1 MDILSPKLH
10 IATWTVMNL
19 LCVFS
24 HVSEVTV
31 RQSDLKPCEMDERV
45 CVTDVRDC
53 GPRRPSSTP
62 RPMNMSCFYHM
73 SPSSMTCEWTE
84 ESNTESEVSLT
95 FKRRNR
101 ISSCQRIFNPAAQLN
116 VIARVKDY
124 LTSRDIWSQPHTVVL
139 RNAIRPSKP
148 VLTVL
153 GSTADSV
160 DVSWISRSEGS
171 CRLRHRV
178 NHTHTWTQVPDSV
191 PAHQHQILTYRI
203 KDLLPFTVYR
213 AAVACRQESSIRSEW
228 SSWSRDV
235 TAKTL
240 DRVPSR
246 PPEVCYRVEKTNTGG
261 SLHLHLMWKDLENHD
276 AGDHI
281 LGYQVSYKPASEQQ
295 LQDSFVQNVTGV
307 TALLVAEEGNCSVT
321 VKALNTAGYGPA
333 AHLSIDTQRQNALPS
348 VRKLW
353 VSSSFP
359 AMNDLLVQWESPAAP
374 PSVLSVS
381 HFAVEWCPKPR
392 PSSCRL
398 TTVDSVLTSTVI
410 QDVDPDESYLI
421 SVFPVYNQQCGS
433 PQSLPASLQ
442 QGALMEVVNMKVV
455 GMTKTTVT
463 VAWAWQNKSGPV
475 RVNRYRVMLRKDSE
489 RQKDVLSFPP
499 LFLWPD
505 QMHNHTFLNLN
516 PSAEYSLLLM
526 ADNVSRNIIPVR
538 KYFNE
543 VMGGSRGVT
552 VATVVATVTP
562 LLLLAITVF
571 IISILSRTVYKSYF
585 FPPISSPWGST
596 TGQWLM
602 DPNHQKTL
610 VKNILNIEDF
620 QLTDQSVVMVGPKS
634 PHSDEDE
641 HEDTSLLSISHLIS
655 KLATLQL
662 GTEYISVPPV
672 ATEHQLVSVQSCHP
686 DYAVQCQAADIPL
699 LHQAQE
705 ANRCFLQKEEESQQ
719 DNFSETSCQKKTAV
733 KLCFCEFTA
742 DANSYSVY
750 QMACEAEYMI
760 NSSFLWKRDV
770 ETVSGQTDYM
780 ICETDYKANCC
791 FTADDG

>member
-1 MDILSPKLH
+1 
-10 IATWTVMNL
+10 MNI
-19 LCVFS
+19 
-24 HVSEVTV
+24 
-31 RQSDLKPCEMDERV
+31 
-45 CVTDVRDC
+45 
-53 GPRRPSSTP
+53 
-62 RPMNMSCFYHM
+62 SCFYQM
-73 SPSSMTCEWTE
+73 SPRSMTCEWTE

-95 FKRRNR
+95 FKSRNR

-116 VIARVKDY
+116 VTAREKNYVM
-124 LTSRDIWSQPHTVVL
+124 SRDIWSQPHTVVL
-139 RNAIRPSKP
+139 RNAIRPSQP

-160 DVSWISRSEGS
+160 DVSWISSSEGS

-191 PAHQHQILTYRI
+191 PAHRAQILTYRI
-203 KDLLPFTVYR
+203 KDLLPFTIYR
-213 AAVACRQESSIRSEW
+213 AAVTCRQESSIRSEW
-228 SSWSRDV
+228 SSWSPDV
-235 TAKTL
+235 TVRTL

-246 PPEVCYRVEKTNTGG
+246 PPEVCYRVEKTDSGG
-261 SLHLHLMWKDLENHD
+261 SLHLHLMWKDLENRD

-295 LQDSFVQNVTGV
+295 PQDSFVQNVTGV
-307 TALLVAEEGNCSVT
+307 TALLVVEEGNCSVT

-333 AHLSIDTQRQNALPS
+333 ANLSIDTQRQNALPS

-359 AMNDLLVQWESPAAP
+359 AMNGLLVQWESPTAP
-374 PSVLSVS
+374 PSVPPVS

-392 PSSCRL
+392 PSSCCL
-398 TTVDSVLTSTVI
+398 TTVDSILTSTVI

-442 QGALMEVVNMKVV
+442 QGALLEVVKMKVV
-455 GMTKTTVT
+455 GITKTTVT
-463 VAWAWQNKSGPV
+463 VTWAWQNKSGPV
-475 RVNRYRVMLRKDSE
+475 QVNRYRVMLRKDSE
-489 RQKDVLSFPP
+489 RQKNVPSFRA

-516 PSAEYSLLLM
+516 PDTEYSLLLM

-538 KYFNE
+538 KDFDE
-543 VMGGSRGVT
+543 VKGGSRGVT
-552 VATVVATVTP
+552 VATVIATVTP
-562 LLLLAITVF
+562 LLLLAVTVF

-585 FPPISSPWGST
+585 FPPISSPRDST

-602 DPNHQKTL
+602 DPNHQKTS

-620 QLTDQSVVMVGPKS
+620 QLTDVLGGQNIIMVGPS
-634 PHSDEDE
+634 SQHSSEEDQ

-662 GTEYISVPPV
+662 DTEYISVPPV
-672 ATEHQLVSVQSCHP
+672 ATEHQLVSLQSCHP

-705 ANRCFLQKEEESQQ
+705 ASRCFLQKEEESQQ
-719 DNFSETSCQKKTAV
+719 GNFSETSRQKQIVV
-733 KLCFCEFTA
+733 KLCFREFMA
-742 DANSYSVY
+742 DANSYSVC
-750 QMACEAEYMI
+750 QLACEAEYMM
-760 NSSFLWKRDV
+760 NSSFL
-770 ETVSGQTDYM
+770 
-780 ICETDYKANCC
+780 
-791 FTADDG
+791 